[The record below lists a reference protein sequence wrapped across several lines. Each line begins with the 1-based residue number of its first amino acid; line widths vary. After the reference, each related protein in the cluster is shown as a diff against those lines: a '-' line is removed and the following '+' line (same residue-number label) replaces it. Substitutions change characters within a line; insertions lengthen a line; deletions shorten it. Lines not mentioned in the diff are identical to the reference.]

1 MKIVAIAGSSSKN
14 SINKRLSNYASS
26 LFENAKTDLLD
37 LNNYEVEIY
46 SVDKELE
53 NGVPSKIIAL
63 AQLIDASDLL
73 VLSLAEHNGS
83 FSAAFKNIYD
93 WLSRIPNR
101 KALGS
106 KPLLLMA
113 TSPGPRGGL
122 GVLEAAQSRFPRDGS
137 EILTTFSLP
146 SFNAHFKA
154 SEISTISYKMEL
166 LKKVNELKVNHFKMH
181 YKDDSFSCGIDPTK
195 DDCGDAI
202 EY

>member
-1 MKIVAIAGSSSKN
+1 MKIVAIAGSSSKK
-14 SINKRLSNYASS
+14 SINRSLSEYAST

-46 SVDKELE
+46 SIDKELE
-53 NGVPSKIIAL
+53 GGVPSQIIAL
-63 AQLIDASDLL
+63 AQLIDASDLI
-73 VLSLAEHNGS
+73 VLSLAEHNGTY
-83 FSAAFKNIYD
+83 SAAFKNIYD

-137 EILTTFSLP
+137 EILATFSLP
-146 SFNAHFKA
+146 SFNDNFNA
-154 SEISTISYKMEL
+154 SEISTINYKTEL
-166 LKKVNELKVNHFKMH
+166 IKKVNDIKLNHFKMH
-181 YKDDSFSCGIDPTK
+181 YKDDSFTCGIDPTK

>member
-1 MKIVAIAGSSSKN
+1 MKIVAIAGSSSKK
-14 SINKRLSNYASS
+14 SINRSLSEYAST

-46 SVDKELE
+46 SIDKELE
-53 NGVPSKIIAL
+53 GGVPSQIIAL
-63 AQLIDASDLL
+63 AQLIDASDLM
-73 VLSLAEHNGS
+73 VLSLAEHNGTY
-83 FSAAFKNIYD
+83 SAAFKNIYD

-137 EILTTFSLP
+137 EILATFSLP
-146 SFNAHFKA
+146 SFNDNFNA
-154 SEISTISYKMEL
+154 SEISTINYKTEL
-166 LKKVNELKVNHFKMH
+166 IKKVNDIKLNHFKMH
-181 YKDDSFSCGIDPTK
+181 YKDDSFTCGIDPTK